1 MKNLNRETFDNEVNS
16 GTVLVDFFAEW
27 CGPCKMLSPILHE
40 VEDERTDVKICK
52 VNIDDNFELA
62 KAYKVMSI
70 PTMIVFKDGKET
82 VRIVGYCSKNEILA
96 KL

>member
-1 MKNLNRETFDNEVNS
+1 MKNLNRETFDNEVGS

-62 KAYKVMSI
+62 KVYKVMSI
-70 PTMIVFKDGKET
+70 PTMIIFKDGKESA
-82 VRIVGYCSKNEILA
+82 RIVGYCSKDEILA

>member
-1 MKNLNRETFDNEVNS
+1 MKNLNEETFVNETARD
-16 GTVLVDFFAEW
+16 TVLVDFFAEW

-40 VEDERTDVKICK
+40 IENERTDISICK

-70 PTMIVFKDGKET
+70 PTMIVFKDGKESA
-82 VRIVGYCSKNEILA
+82 RIVGYCSKDEILA
-96 KL
+96 EL

>member
-1 MKNLNRETFDNEVNS
+1 MKNLNRETFNNEVNS

-62 KAYKVMSI
+62 KVYKVMSI

-82 VRIVGYCSKNEILA
+82 ARIVGYCSKNEILA

>member
-1 MKNLNRETFDNEVNS
+1 MKNLNRETFDNEVGS

-70 PTMIVFKDGKET
+70 PTMIVFKDGKESA
-82 VRIVGYCSKNEILA
+82 RIVGYCSKDEILA

>member
-1 MKNLNRETFDNEVNS
+1 MKNLNEETFVNETAR

-27 CGPCKMLSPILHE
+27 CGPCKMLSPVLHE
-40 VEDERTDVKICK
+40 VENERADVTICK

-70 PTMIVFKDGKET
+70 PTMIIFKDGKESA
-82 VRIVGYCSKNEILA
+82 RIVGYCSKDEILA

>member
-1 MKNLNRETFDNEVNS
+1 MKNLNRETFDNEVGS

-40 VEDERTDVKICK
+40 IENERTDISIYK

-70 PTMIVFKDGKET
+70 PTMIIFKDGKESA
-82 VRIVGYCSKNEILA
+82 RIVGYCSKDEILA

>member
-1 MKNLNRETFDNEVNS
+1 MKNLNQETFNNEVNS

-82 VRIVGYCSKNEILA
+82 ARIVGYCSKNEILA

>member
-62 KAYKVMSI
+62 KVYKVMSI

-82 VRIVGYCSKNEILA
+82 ARIVGYCSKNEILA

>member
-1 MKNLNRETFDNEVNS
+1 MKNLNEETFVNETAR

-62 KAYKVMSI
+62 KAHKVMSI
-70 PTMIVFKDGKET
+70 PTMIIFKDGKESA
-82 VRIVGYCSKNEILA
+82 RIVGYCSKDEILA

>member
-1 MKNLNRETFDNEVNS
+1 MKNLNRETFDNEVGS

-70 PTMIVFKDGKET
+70 PTMIIFKDGKESA
-82 VRIVGYCSKNEILA
+82 RIVGYCSKDEILA

>member
-1 MKNLNRETFDNEVNS
+1 MKNLNQETFNNEVNS

-62 KAYKVMSI
+62 KVYKVMSI

-82 VRIVGYCSKNEILA
+82 ARIVGYCSKNEILA